1 MVFLKAQLSGKDDDV
16 EFLLKCLVEHIEN
29 DIRKAIGDEPLDAD
43 LMSGKKRIKRDKITG
58 EPDKKIDGYVS
69 PRVKSKLERRKKP
82 MSAKERKYRESLPAS
97 KYGSTSDRE
106 LPKSK
111 KDTPKKTET
120 REFAVYTSKD
130 EEGGNIPAGKKVGDR
145 KPVPPTTRVE
155 TSEMREE
162 RRAKFPTKKL
172 TNTPITGEM
181 VFSNLASKEAL
192 ANLKKVL
199 NNKETKLY
207 LKRLKQDAV
216 KFPHEN
222 LKGSEFNRE
231 LREFLTTSAQSKKF
245 GGFTGEGA
253 TKEVLNYLMDALDKI
268 LETSK
273 DGTTISAVRKLKATI
288 KNRDEELKLKL
299 KQAREKQKKSMSGKV
314 KSGVDKRGKE
324 VREKVSGTTSKFFRE
339 LSSAF
344 RDLGRDLSKNESKAE
359 VRIAPLLSKY
369 GDEFLIAILRL
380 IDTRGTVKVIENKVQ
395 ELPDDIYESSAS
407 PFRRKKKEERRGVE
421 VLSQR
426 KLPTTSYDPVESAIE
441 ESQKKYTEED
451 KKYNLIPKGKKVGDS
466 KAFRTTTIEKPEKL
480 KKSEESVFGFQM
492 LDVILS
498 RGKHRISLREQPY
511 TDKSEGFKDMQENI
525 GKISSEL
532 KIKMDGGNTLF
543 QKIKEIAAKKNSK
556 LAAKDFNTPEEKE
569 EYKKNIQGYMNARLK
584 EIVGQHKLQR
594 KVSKIP
600 KTLINQHDEL
610 TKEIVAD
617 LRKFYSFSKNMEIVS
632 GQSKIKIEQ
641 MPKDGY
647 VRLFS
652 LPPVIDIGSKLQES
666 IDLAKEIDDS
676 EKKRLTEEQLREYED
691 NDTMMKE
698 VVQQLEDIS
707 ETLNK
712 DTGQIKIV
720 MGFINFMEKT
730 KIKYMKVVSDVRQI
744 MSKKISDKGDYE
756 RITKALEIKYRI
768 EEKIIERLNQF
779 SMILDIDRWGFKAH
793 QEKFKEFLESLP
805 DIEGVQ
811 RPIEIEDVSRRF
823 NMDMVEGTFFDFFE
837 AFSKANFKTLLD
849 IEIDIKELQRK
860 QKSLEDKAEE
870 INKYT
875 TQRKGEAK
883 EKELLLQFFEIKQKR
898 LSGEKIT
905 EKPKMLDRLLDSFI
919 DSPIVD
925 LQGKKLTKFD
935 EIARYLEEKYS
946 KDLDI
951 EGADLIDY
959 VGSFTEERAR
969 KTKESIERSKK
980 KEGGNKE

>member
-29 DIRKAIGDEPLDAD
+29 DIRKAIGDEPLDVD
-43 LMSGKKRIKRDKITG
+43 LVSGKKRIKRDKITG
-58 EPDKKIDGYVS
+58 KPDKKIDGYVS
-69 PRVKSKLERRKKP
+69 PRVKSKIERRKKP

-145 KPVPPTTRVE
+145 KNAPTTRVE
-155 TSEMREE
+155 NSEMREE

-199 NNKETKLY
+199 NNKETKQY

-299 KQAREKQKKSMSGKV
+299 KQARKKQIESLSGK
-314 KSGVDKRGKE
+314 DRRGKKE
-324 VREKVSGTTSKFFRE
+324 GEKVSGTTSKFFRE

-380 IDTRGTVKVIENKVQ
+380 IDTRGTVKVIENEVQ

-426 KLPTTSYDPVESAIE
+426 KLPTTSYDPVESAKE
-441 ESQKKYTEED
+441 EGQKKYTEED

-466 KAFRTTTIEKPEKL
+466 KAFRTSTIEKPEKL

-498 RGKHRISLREQPY
+498 RGKYRIGLREQPY

-543 QKIKEIAAKKNSK
+543 QKIKEIAAKKNPK

-617 LRKFYSFSKNMEIVS
+617 LRKFYSFSKNMETVS
-632 GQSKIKIEQ
+632 GQSKFKVEQ

-647 VRLFS
+647 VRLFAE
-652 LPPVIDIGSKLQES
+652 LENYPIFDIGKALQES

-691 NDTMMKE
+691 DGTMMKE
-698 VVQQLEDIS
+698 VKQQLHDIS
-707 ETLNK
+707 EILNS
-712 DTGQIKIV
+712 DTEQIELL
-720 MGFINFMEKT
+720 MGFIRFMEKT
-730 KIKYMKVVSDVRQI
+730 KIKYMKVVGDVRQI
-744 MSKKISDKGDYE
+744 MSKKVSNKGDYE
-756 RITKALEIKYRI
+756 RVTKSLKIKKRI
-768 EEKIIERLNQF
+768 EEQVIYELNRF
-779 SMILDIDRWGFKAH
+779 APLLDVNEWGFKAH
-793 QEKFKEFLESLP
+793 QEKFENFMESLP
-805 DIEGVQ
+805 DTEGVQ
-811 RPIEIEDVSRRF
+811 LPIEIQGMSRRF
-823 NMDMVEGTFFDFFE
+823 NMDILEGTLFDFFE

-860 QKSLEDKAEE
+860 QKSLEKKAEE